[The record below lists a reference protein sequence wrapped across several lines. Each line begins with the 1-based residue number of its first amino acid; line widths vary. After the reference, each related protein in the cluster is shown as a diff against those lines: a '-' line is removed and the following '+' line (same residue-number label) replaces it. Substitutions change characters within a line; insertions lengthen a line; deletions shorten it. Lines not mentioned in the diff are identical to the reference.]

1 MIRMQAA
8 EVRYDDIQ
16 LVGGLDQV
24 TPNLS
29 LVPGVVRRALNFEC
43 SINGGYTRISGYERF
58 DGRVKPSDATY
69 VALTVA
75 TPELVA
81 LGVTLTGSL
90 SGSTGKVI
98 AVEGST
104 VVVTKVTGSGFVI
117 NDVLN
122 NGVTNVAVA
131 TETTG
136 VSLDGAT
143 DARFKNLAADEY
155 RNDIQA
161 VPGSGSILGVDLLN
175 WEVYAWRNNGGGS
188 NAIMYKATAS
198 GWSQVNFGKE
208 LYFSTGTAAI
218 SVGDTVTGAGSTAS
232 GTVARVILESGTY
245 AGGDAAGRLILS
257 ADNGTSFN
265 NAENLQVGGV
275 TKAVAVGTQ
284 VQIALSPNGRFETVV
299 ANFGGATNSFRLY
312 GCDSVNRAFE
322 FDGTNFVPINTGM
335 ASDTPKHISAHK
347 SHLFLSF
354 GASLQFSSL
363 GQPFKW
369 SVILGAGELAM
380 NAEITNLIPLP
391 GDQSSGALGIY
402 TKSDTSVLYGTSS
415 SNFAL
420 STFNT
425 GTGGF
430 AYTAQNMDQAY
441 VLDDRGI
448 VSLGTTINFGNFIP
462 SSLTMNIRPFLK
474 DRATLAVA
482 STVSREK
489 GQYRVFFSD
498 KKALYMTILNGK
510 LLGTMP
516 IEFLHEVKNIVE
528 GERTDGS
535 STILF
540 GSTDGFV
547 FEMDKGTSFDGQT
560 IDANF
565 ALVYNYTKSPRV
577 RKRYR
582 KASVEMTGEGYAEI
596 DFGYDLGYRSEA
608 INQPNPITY
617 TTDLRKAYWDEFVWD
632 QFVWDTNEVSPT
644 EIEVTGTA
652 ENMGIFITSTS
663 DEFPAFT
670 INTIILHF
678 SPRRGIR

>member
-1 MIRMQAA
+1 MIRMKEA

-161 VPGSGSILGVDLLN
+161 VPGSGSILGVALLN
-175 WEVYAWRNNGGGS
+175 GEVYAWRNNGGGS

-335 ASDTPKHISAHK
+335 ASDTPKHI
-347 SHLFLSF
+347 
-354 GASLQFSSL
+354 
-363 GQPFKW
+363 
-369 SVILGAGELAM
+369 
-380 NAEITNLIPLP
+380 
-391 GDQSSGALGIY
+391 
-402 TKSDTSVLYGTSS
+402 
-415 SNFAL
+415 
-420 STFNT
+420 
-425 GTGGF
+425 
-430 AYTAQNMDQAY
+430 
-441 VLDDRGI
+441 
-448 VSLGTTINFGNFIP
+448 
-462 SSLTMNIRPFLK
+462 
-474 DRATLAVA
+474 
-482 STVSREK
+482 
-489 GQYRVFFSD
+489 
-498 KKALYMTILNGK
+498 
-510 LLGTMP
+510 
-516 IEFLHEVKNIVE
+516 
-528 GERTDGS
+528 
-535 STILF
+535 
-540 GSTDGFV
+540 
-547 FEMDKGTSFDGQT
+547 
-560 IDANF
+560 
-565 ALVYNYTKSPRV
+565 
-577 RKRYR
+577 
-582 KASVEMTGEGYAEI
+582 
-596 DFGYDLGYRSEA
+596 
-608 INQPNPITY
+608 
-617 TTDLRKAYWDEFVWD
+617 
-632 QFVWDTNEVSPT
+632 
-644 EIEVTGTA
+644 
-652 ENMGIFITSTS
+652 
-663 DEFPAFT
+663 
-670 INTIILHF
+670 
-678 SPRRGIR
+678 